1 LVTMGGKW
9 KHCRLSGRTSRC
21 SRQGRHSGFL
31 EYTVLPAGP
40 AAELCRSATF
50 ADGDRTGDV
59 RTGRAE
65 FIRCDQGRTWSS
77 STAKQGAR
85 NFLSGWK
92 ILTEQKPLLFLRRH
106 PYSPPCIPIR
116 HDTLGPL
123 CRHRPGG
130 PSMLFD
136 DPACFR
142 FDRRGAGGGV
152 LRSDAGAGQ
161 AAPRRGRPA
170 CAEGRSSFVAMV
182 EFDLAARRRTTPM
195 KVRPTDPYGAP
206 CRPYGLAASV
216 HEYAPVS
223 L

>member
-1 LVTMGGKW
+1 MGGKW

-31 EYTVLPAGP
+31 EYTVLPASP

-92 ILTEQKPLLFLRRH
+92 ILRSKSLSYFFAGIPTPLLASPFGMIHLGRSVATALEARPCSSTTPPVSVLTEEARAAGYCVRTLERAKRRLGVAAR
-106 PYSPPCIPIR
+106 PVQKDGRALWLWSNS
-116 HDTLGPL
+116 TLP
-123 CRHRPGG
+123 H
-130 PSMLFD
+130 
-136 DPACFR
+136 
-142 FDRRGAGGGV
+142 GAG
-152 LRSDAGAGQ
+152 
-161 AAPRRGRPA
+161 
-170 CAEGRSSFVAMV
+170 
-182 EFDLAARRRTTPM
+182 RRR
-195 KVRPTDPYGAP
+195 
-206 CRPYGLAASV
+206 
-216 HEYAPVS
+216 
-223 L
+223 